1 MSLLCYLSSNFT
13 HILLQRI
20 PSLSHSQRLSPP
32 GYCVKVTAKKGKKA
46 VKKTLTFKATVK
58 NPTLTL
64 KAAAT
69 ELAVGQT
76 TTVTAKATP
85 KANVSFKS
93 SDDTIATVDAKTGV
107 VTAVKAGTVKI
118 TATAGKLSKDVEL
131 TIKKTILKSAVQT
144 EYNKIETVIVGDTKD
159 LKAGDFKV
167 TNTATNG
174 TVAVKAVTA
183 KKNAADTF
191 VIETF
196 TSMTD
201 GKDYAVEYAGSKTT
215 FTATNGTVAK
225 VGVTPVEVAAAEK
238 TTVSL
243 TTLDANGIILG
254 YTSLNN
260 TDSSKGKVTAT
271 TKYAKGYVDGTA
283 VYLPTVGDT
292 MSVEVTYHSGSFG
305 TDGKETGNITGSF
318 TITAIDPA
326 LINLN
331 YAVTI
336 DSDSVTSEPWTADSF
351 KASNKVK
358 LTKTDL
364 EAFFRITKED
374 GTEITNYGDYKV
386 ESADKT
392 KLLVSETALSNSGAT
407 FGTIGVDVT
416 GVSVGTTYILIKKND
431 VTVASLPI
439 EVVAAPVATT
449 LELDKTSVSVMQST
463 SAVPEI
469 ATFTIKDQYGDAM
482 TAASSKYEVVGKPAN
497 AAAPTF
503 ATGISTNK
511 TFTTIGSDF
520 GTTPNDLGTYTVK
533 ISAKN
538 GNVELSRALTINL
551 VKNAATATDY
561 EVRFNQTTVDTTIGK
576 SAVTTSDYDVTI
588 QTVRKA
594 NGAAIAYASNEV
606 QYTIKN
612 ADGKVVYNNGTVSG
626 AAVTADATVVTGAAF
641 TTTGALP
648 SNTLTVNT
656 VSLKS
661 GTASTYDKNLA
672 AGTYYVT
679 AKFKGDDGKMVT
691 VGSTFTVKDTQ
702 ASKASFLIKNNALG
716 TSTVASAFEGATDA
730 NLQKYVQVFYDGLE
744 QSFTSGDVTKVV
756 GVTLANGGAYIKTVT
771 LYVTVSGSSNKV
783 PVTLNV
789 NDQFASCSTSGIA
802 AN

>member
-1 MSLLCYLSSNFT
+1 M
-13 HILLQRI
+13 
-20 PSLSHSQRLSPP
+20 
-32 GYCVKVTAKKGKKA
+32 
-46 VKKTLTFKATVK
+46 
-58 NPTLTL
+58 
-64 KAAAT
+64 
-69 ELAVGQT
+69 
-76 TTVTAKATP
+76 
-85 KANVSFKS
+85 
-93 SDDTIATVDAKTGV
+93 
-107 VTAVKAGTVKI
+107 
-118 TATAGKLSKDVEL
+118 
-131 TIKKTILKSAVQT
+131 
-144 EYNKIETVIVGDTKD
+144 
-159 LKAGDFKV
+159 
-167 TNTATNG
+167 
-174 TVAVKAVTA
+174 
-183 KKNAADTF
+183 
-191 VIETF
+191 
-196 TSMTD
+196 
-201 GKDYAVEYAGSKTT
+201 
-215 FTATNGTVAK
+215 
-225 VGVTPVEVAAAEK
+225 
-238 TTVSL
+238 
-243 TTLDANGIILG
+243 
-254 YTSLNN
+254 
-260 TDSSKGKVTAT
+260 
-271 TKYAKGYVDGTA
+271 
-283 VYLPTVGDT
+283 
-292 MSVEVTYHSGSFG
+292 
-305 TDGKETGNITGSF
+305 
-318 TITAIDPA
+318 
-326 LINLN
+326 
-331 YAVTI
+331 
-336 DSDSVTSEPWTADSF
+336 
-351 KASNKVK
+351 
-358 LTKTDL
+358 
-364 EAFFRITKED
+364 
-374 GTEITNYGDYKV
+374 
-386 ESADKT
+386 
-392 KLLVSETALSNSGAT
+392 
-407 FGTIGVDVT
+407 
-416 GVSVGTTYILIKKND
+416 
-431 VTVASLPI
+431 
-439 EVVAAPVATT
+439 
-449 LELDKTSVSVMQST
+449 
-463 SAVPEI
+463 
-469 ATFTIKDQYGDAM
+469 
-482 TAASSKYEVVGKPAN
+482 VGKPAN

-503 ATGISTNK
+503 ATGISANK

-551 VKNAATATDY
+551 VKNATTATDY

-576 SAVTTSDYDVTI
+576 SAVTPSNYDVTI

-594 NGAAIAYASNEV
+594 NGAAIAYASNQV

-641 TTTGALP
+641 ATAGALP